1 MLEKTSAC
9 QMSRVEKSGEEGR
22 NNDAVQVHEA
32 QLIIEIMEEGR
43 KRKPFQLPAKLTG
56 FIYFR

>member
-9 QMSRVEKSGEEGR
+9 QMGRVEKKEGTMI
-22 NNDAVQVHEA
+22 QVHEA

-56 FIYFR
+56 FIYFRKIK

>member
-9 QMSRVEKSGEEGR
+9 QTGKVEKKEGTMMQSR
-22 NNDAVQVHEA
+22 CMKA
-32 QLIIEIMEEGR
+32 QLIIEITEEGR